1 LVRDPHPGVVLNE
14 HYDGDGAIIF
24 REAPALSLRAFGCI
38 VVSII
43 GSTSVER
50 RRLH

>member
-24 REAPALSLRAFGCI
+24 REACNPLYRSAHEKWHRKG
-38 VVSII
+38 
-43 GSTSVER
+43 
-50 RRLH
+50 